1 MQVVMDVTKLF
12 FEEEFGKSYYTE
24 ITAQLESKR
33 SFDAVERRHQT
44 RINANKS
51 R

>member
-1 MQVVMDVTKLF
+1 MQAVMDVTKLF
-12 FEEEFGKSYYTE
+12 FEEEFGKSYYNE
-24 ITAQLESKR
+24 RIAQHESKR

-44 RINANKS
+44 RINAKKS